1 VRVIA
6 RSTLYEFVSSRV
18 QKSDRSL
25 VKSHLDAWFAD
36 VQSARWANS
45 ADLKRHHRSASIV
58 SAERVV
64 FNIKG
69 NNYRLVVAISYDYQ
83 IVLIKW
89 LGTHA
94 EYDEINVKT
103 VQYDKERYANSSDSK

>member
-36 VQSARWANS
+36 VQSAKWANS
-45 ADLKRHHRSASIV
+45 ADLNRHHRSA
-58 SAERVV
+58 
-64 FNIKG
+64 

-103 VQYDKERYANSSDSK
+103 VEYDKERYANSSDSK